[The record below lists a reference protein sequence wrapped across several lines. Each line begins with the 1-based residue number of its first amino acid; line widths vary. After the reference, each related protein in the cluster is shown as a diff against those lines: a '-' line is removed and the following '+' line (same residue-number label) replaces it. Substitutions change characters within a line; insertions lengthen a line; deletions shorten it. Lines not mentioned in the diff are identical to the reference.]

1 MRCLQVLLR
10 EPFTCAHHDT
20 STTTTT
26 TSSSNH
32 HHRRH
37 HHRSHHHHLPVD
49 QPSRDSRGSP
59 HRLDLT
65 SLHLASPT
73 DHQPIDLL
81 VRLGVTL
88 PNALLLPYRPIPPA
102 RVAPDHSPLYL
113 PLSHLARRSTPT
125 SATSRALHI
134 PTADQISLGISL
146 PPPRI
151 SLASPLCSLRQYLN
165 SSPLY
170 SR

>member
-26 TSSSNH
+26 SSSSYH

-81 VRLGVTL
+81 VRFGVTL
-88 PNALLLPYRPIPPA
+88 LNALLLPYRPIPPA
-102 RVAPDHSPLYL
+102 RVAPDHSSLYL
-113 PLSHLARRSTPT
+113 PLAPCTPLYTHLRNI
-125 SATSRALHI
+125 SRAPYFHRRPDLAGHLITATTDLTRVTAVLSPPI
-134 PTADQISLGISL
+134 PE
-146 PPPRI
+146 
-151 SLASPLCSLRQYLN
+151 
-165 SSPLY
+165 
-170 SR
+170 